1 MNEKMHHVRE
11 LALPATR
18 PAVSS
23 VAPHA
28 EITRGAA
35 AARQQLAATPA
46 AGANLT
52 PMGLLYALRR
62 RQMLALGVAFL
73 AAGICGPAAWL
84 FVPPAQ
90 FKAQARLQ
98 VIAQQPKVL
107 FRTVETE
114 AGDDYHRYQT
124 TQLTLIKSRLVLNT
138 ALQDEQVSKYRMV
151 REQDDA
157 ITWLQ
162 EKLKVEFLAGS
173 EIMEISLSGNQPQEL
188 AGLVNAIKKG
198 YIEEVVN
205 VDIKRRSDR
214 HAKLKKIKQAYTEHL
229 KERHEH
235 QRELAVTAGS
245 DDRQTLALRQQ
256 FTMEHMASLRSE
268 LLDIQSQK
276 RRAETQLKIRR
287 PRESTDD
294 PMSPGVTTAELNQM
308 VDQDPTVAS
317 LVHKL
322 ADAEERLSS
331 ETVRVRK
338 IARQGAADPSIQVL
352 RDKVDSVRTSLA
364 RRRATVRTAVIQ
376 QFRRENQE
384 GAPSVPSDPNEQ
396 QLVMLNDLEQR
407 LTDEINSVEKGNRS
421 MTENT
426 LDLRELQEE
435 VAQMESAALKVGAEV
450 ESLNVEL
457 DAPPRI
463 RTIEDAE
470 VPRARDDKR
479 RFMMIGMAMIG
490 SFFFGL
496 IGIAFLELRTQKVDS
511 VDQVPNE
518 LGLRVVGALPILPSR
533 TSRGGSISRANKDQH
548 WQALLL
554 ESIDATRTML
564 IHAARTESHRIFMI
578 ASAVGSEG
586 KTSLASH
593 LATSL
598 ARGGMKTLLVDADL
612 RSPSIHR
619 VFDLPAGAG
628 LSELLRGEVDVA
640 QVITDTAIDELKVVT
655 GGICDQQTIRAL
667 SQGCL
672 GSLFGQFREQFDFVI
687 VDSSPILPVAD
698 ALIIAQQADAVIF
711 SIFRDVSSK
720 TKVSAAA
727 HRLECLG
734 VPILGAVV
742 TGGHGGVYGNYYG
755 PASNY
760 SRLPPSTAD
769 SPNPRI

>member
-1 MNEKMHHVRE
+1 
-11 LALPATR
+11 
-18 PAVSS
+18 
-23 VAPHA
+23 
-28 EITRGAA
+28 
-35 AARQQLAATPA
+35 
-46 AGANLT
+46 
-52 PMGLLYALRR
+52 MGLLYALRR
-62 RQMLALGVAFL
+62 RQMLALGVAIL
-73 AAGICGPAAWL
+73 AAATCGPAAWF

-124 TQLTLIKSRLVLNT
+124 TQLTLVKSRLVLNT
-138 ALQDEQVSKYRMV
+138 AIQDEHVSKYRMV
-151 REQDDA
+151 QEQEDP

-162 EKLKVEFLAGS
+162 EKLKVEFISGS
-173 EIMEISLSGNQPQEL
+173 EIMEISLSGNHAEEV
-188 AGLVNAIKKG
+188 AGLVNAVKKG
-198 YIEEVVN
+198 YVEEVVI
-205 VDIKRRSDR
+205 VDIKKRADR
-214 HAKLKKIKQAYTEHL
+214 YATLKKIKQNYTEIL
-229 KERHEH
+229 KERREH
-235 QRELAVTAGS
+235 QKKLALTVGS
-245 DDRQTLALRQQ
+245 DDRQTLAIRQQ
-256 FTMEHMASLRSE
+256 YAMEHVGALRSE

-276 RRAETQLKIRR
+276 RKAESQLRIRR
-287 PRESTDD
+287 PRENAVD
-294 PMSPGVTTAELNQM
+294 PSSRGASAAEVNRMIEQDPGVINLA
-308 VDQDPTVAS
+308 A
-317 LVHKL
+317 KL

-331 ETVRVRK
+331 ETKRVRS
-338 IARQGAADPSIQVL
+338 IARQGAADPSIKVMRDQVRVGSDL
-352 RDKVDSVRTSLA
+352 TRKTTSDGADRRDPSNSA
-364 RRRATVRTAVIQ
+364 ATD
-376 QFRRENQE
+376 E
-384 GAPSVPSDPNEQ
+384 GEPSIPSDPNGQ

-407 LTDEINSVEKGNRS
+407 LTDEINSVDKGNRS

-435 VAQMESAALKVGAEV
+435 VAQMESAALRVGAEV

-463 RTIEDAE
+463 RPIEDAI
-470 VPRARDDKR
+470 VPRTRDDKR
-479 RFMMIGMAMIG
+479 RFMMIGMAILG
-490 SFFFGL
+490 SFCGGL

-511 VDQVPNE
+511 ADQVPND

-533 TSRGGSISRANKDQH
+533 TTRAGSISRANKDQH

-564 IHAARTESHRIFMI
+564 VHAARTESHRVFMI

-598 ARGGMKTLLVDADL
+598 ARGGIKTLLVDADL

-619 VFDLPAGAG
+619 VFDLPVGAG

-640 QVITDTAIDELKVVT
+640 EVISDTAIDELKVVT

-667 SQGCL
+667 SQGAL
-672 GSLFGQFREQFDFVI
+672 GALFAQFREQFDFVI

-698 ALIIAQQADAVIF
+698 ALIIAQQADAVLF
-711 SIFRDVSSK
+711 SVFRDVSSK
-720 TKVSAAA
+720 TKVAAA
-727 HRLECLG
+727 IQRLECLG

-755 PASNY
+755 QSSHY
-760 SRLPPSTAD
+760 SRLPASSAD
-769 SPNPRI
+769 SPNPRT

>member
-1 MNEKMHHVRE
+1 MNEKLQKVRE
-11 LALPATR
+11 LALPATNT
-18 PAVSS
+18 PAAS
-23 VAPHA
+23 VAPPA
-28 EITRGAA
+28 EMARATV
-35 AARQQLAATPA
+35 AARHQLAATPA
-46 AGANLT
+46 AVPTLST
-52 PMGLLYALRR
+52 MSVLYALRR
-62 RQMLALGVAFL
+62 RQMLALSVAIL
-73 AAGICGPAAWL
+73 AAGLCGPTAWF

-90 FKAQARLQ
+90 FKAQAMLL

-107 FRTVETE
+107 FQTVETE

-124 TQLTLIKSRLVLNT
+124 TQLNLVKSRLVLNT

-151 REQDDA
+151 REHDDP

-205 VDIKRRSDR
+205 VDIKKRTDR
-214 HAKLKKIKQAYTEHL
+214 HAKLKKIKQTYTELL

-235 QRELAVTAGS
+235 QRKLAVTAGS

-276 RRAETQLKIRR
+276 RKAESQLKFRR
-287 PRESTDD
+287 PRENTVD
-294 PMSPGVTTAELNQM
+294 PASPGATAADLNRM
-308 VDQDPTVAS
+308 IDHDPTVAS
-317 LVHKL
+317 LVDKL

-331 ETVRVRK
+331 ETVRVRG
-338 IARQGAADPSIQVL
+338 IARQGAADPAIKVV
-352 RDKVDSVRTSLA
+352 RDYVSSVRTLLA
-364 RRRATVRTAVIQ
+364 KQRATVRTAMLRQ
-376 QFRRENQE
+376 SRRANQE
-384 GAPSVPSDPNEQ
+384 GDSSTPSDPNEQ

-407 LTDEINSVEKGNRS
+407 LTDEINSVDKGNQS

-435 VAQMESAALKVGAEV
+435 VAQMEAAALKVGAEV

-463 RTIEDAE
+463 RTIEDAV
-470 VPRARDDKR
+470 VPRARDDRK
-479 RFMMIGMAMIG
+479 RFMMIGMVIFG
-490 SFFFGL
+490 SFFSGL
-496 IGIAFLELRTQKVDS
+496 IGIAFLELQTQKVDS
-511 VDQVPNE
+511 ADQVPSE
-518 LGLRVVGALPILPSR
+518 LGLRVVGALPILPS
-533 TSRGGSISRANKDQH
+533 TASRVSSVSRASKNQH

-564 IHAARTESHRIFMI
+564 VHAARTESHRIFMI

-598 ARGGMKTLLVDADL
+598 ARGGNKTLLVDADL
-612 RSPSIHR
+612 RCPSIHR
-619 VFDLPAGAG
+619 IFDLPAGAG
-628 LSELLRGEVDVA
+628 LSELLRGEVGA
-640 QVITDTAIDELKVVT
+640 AEVITDTAIDELKVVT

-667 SQGCL
+667 SMGCL
-672 GSLFGQFREQFDFVI
+672 GSLFAQFREQFDFVI

-698 ALIIAQQADAVIF
+698 ALIVAQQADAVLF

-720 TKVSAAA
+720 TKVSAAIQ
-727 HRLECLG
+727 RLECLG

-742 TGGHGGVYGNYYG
+742 TGGRGGLYGNYYG
-755 PASNY
+755 QASHY
-760 SRLPPSTAD
+760 SRLPASTAD
-769 SPNPRI
+769 STDPRI